1 MCCMSK
7 VLMSTSIMD
16 ILCKLKK
23 YIDYF
28 SGNHKGEIQINSNV
42 CSVQCEIV
50 CVQLR
55 FDLWLVKANYYK
67 ISQFDLRGTGLGL
80 IL

>member
-1 MCCMSK
+1 M
-7 VLMSTSIMD
+7 
-16 ILCKLKK
+16 
-23 YIDYF
+23 
-28 SGNHKGEIQINSNV
+28 QINSKV